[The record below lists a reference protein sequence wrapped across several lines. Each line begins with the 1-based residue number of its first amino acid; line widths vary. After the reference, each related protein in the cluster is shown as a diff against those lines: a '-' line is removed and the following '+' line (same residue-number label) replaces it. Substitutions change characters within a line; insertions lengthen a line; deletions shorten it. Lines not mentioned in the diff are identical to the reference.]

1 VIAPHRSTTKRHDTP
16 ALVMWA
22 LIALP
27 LSCTAAWSESTV
39 PTASGTKASGTTA
52 TARAAAHRCHS
63 PQATIDACDD
73 AVRWNPQDAS
83 LLIAM
88 GDVQMRAQHP
98 ADAARAYRHALALA
112 PSTPGIQEKISKA
125 DARVAKIN
133 ARAKTK
139 VTPSASIP
147 TKADAKAAP
156 ATADAKAAPDSP
168 PLRAATAPGAPK
180 HFSNAD
186 PETQSH

>member
-1 VIAPHRSTTKRHDTP
+1 
-16 ALVMWA
+16 
-22 LIALP
+22 
-27 LSCTAAWSESTV
+27 
-39 PTASGTKASGTTA
+39 
-52 TARAAAHRCHS
+52 
-63 PQATIDACDD
+63 
-73 AVRWNPQDAS
+73 
-83 LLIAM
+83 M

-139 VTPSASIP
+139 VTPKDAPLSASIP